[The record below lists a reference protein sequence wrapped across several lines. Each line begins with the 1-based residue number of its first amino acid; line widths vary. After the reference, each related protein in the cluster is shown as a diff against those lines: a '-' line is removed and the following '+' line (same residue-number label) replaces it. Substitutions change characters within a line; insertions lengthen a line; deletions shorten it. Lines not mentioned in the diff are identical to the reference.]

1 MDIYVVLC
9 DYDHASSDY
18 ICTAC
23 TLADAIE
30 EVDKITNRRVFNA
43 DENLSEWKQ
52 CNPGVWISRGNT
64 FQYRIIKSVVMT

>member
-30 EVDKITNRRVFNA
+30 EVDKINEQKVYSANE
-43 DENLSEWKQ
+43 DLSEWKQ
-52 CNPGVWISRGNT
+52 YDQDVWVSRGST
-64 FQYRIIKSVVMT
+64 YQYRIIKSVVMT

>member
-9 DYDHASSDY
+9 DYDYASSDY

-30 EVDKITNRRVFNA
+30 EVDKISNRNHE
-43 DENLSEWKQ
+43 DLSEWKQ
-52 CNPGVWISRGNT
+52 YNPGVWISRGST